1 MLANEPQPEKALPP
15 MVVMSFGRVTEVSD
29 EQSWKILEL
38 MFVTLFGIVIS
49 RRERQYAKA

>member
-29 EQSWKILEL
+29 EQSWKTLEL